1 MDLHR
6 RVDLSVFEFVT
17 NLPAVLRCSHLK
29 QFNLSSA
36 IDWRNDTAAVLPKGF
51 KRIRHYGLLTSC
63 HKRKKLAACRLA
75 LHAPEPDPAVIE
87 TVDAFMQ
94 RVAHV
99 NITRCPHCTS
109 GVMQVIEEIAPK
121 RILMPLTTG
130 PPS

>member
-6 RVDLSVFEFVT
+6 RVDLSVFDFVT
-17 NLPAVLRCSHLK
+17 NLPAELRGARLK
-29 QFNLSSA
+29 QFN
-36 IDWRNDTAAVLPKGF
+36 
-51 KRIRHYGLLTSC
+51 
-63 HKRKKLAACRLA
+63 
-75 LHAPEPDPAVIE
+75 PEPDLALIE

-94 RVAHV
+94 RVVHV
-99 NITRCPHCTS
+99 NITRCPHGTS